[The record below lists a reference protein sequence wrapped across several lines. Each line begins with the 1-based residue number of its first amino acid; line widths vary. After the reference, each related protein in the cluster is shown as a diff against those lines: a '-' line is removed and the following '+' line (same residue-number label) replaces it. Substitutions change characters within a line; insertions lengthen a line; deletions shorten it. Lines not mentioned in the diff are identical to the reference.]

1 MMQSKIASR
10 LDEYINRNSIQWVV
24 CEHIILLFINPIIVD
39 YVGIV
44 FTSEH
49 TEREKCDTI
58 ESIGV
63 DSEQKG
69 VKVHSYGS
77 IFKLTVKSRAVL
89 VFM

>member
-1 MMQSKIASR
+1 MSSLWA
-10 LDEYINRNSIQWVV
+10 YYTP
-24 CEHIILLFINPIIVD
+24 FINPIIVD

-69 VKVHSYGS
+69 AKVHSYGS

-89 VFM
+89 IYIHVRLSYFY